1 MLHILL
7 KNKMKQKT
15 VKQTPLNIYIRRMK
29 IGFDAKRI
37 FNNTTGLGNYSRSL
51 VRNLHE
57 YFPENQYHLFSPEV
71 KRAEHTKPFLATP
84 YYKVHISKTRL
95 KSYWRSFSIVKDLSI
110 AGIELFHGLSNE
122 IPHNLGREGIKCV
135 VTIHDLIFKIYPET
149 YSISERLIYDRKFRY
164 ACQNADKVIAIS
176 ESTKNDI
183 IRFYDI
189 DPAKI
194 EVIYQTCNPIFYN
207 PRTQEENLHVAGLYN
222 LPDEYFLYVGSVEK
236 RKNLELIIETYKI
249 NKDLHRVPLII
260 IGKGG
265 DYKAEC
271 KRLISRYGLE
281 SSFIWMDNFKN
292 NEHLQSVYHLAKALI
307 YPSLYEGF
315 GLPIAEALLCKTP
328 VITAKTSSL
337 KEAGGPDSIYINPF
351 QPMELAEAMMT
362 ILKGESIINSMCE
375 NGYHYAMETFDKK
388 LLTEKIMTVYKKVIN
403 Q

>member
-1 MLHILL
+1 M
-7 KNKMKQKT
+7 NPET
-15 VKQTPLNIYIRRMK
+15 AKQTPLNIYIRRMK

-71 KRAEHTKPFLATP
+71 KRAEYTKPFLATP

-122 IPHNLGREGIKCV
+122 IPHNLSREGIKSV

-189 DPAKI
+189 DPSKI

-236 RKNLELIIETYKI
+236 RKNLELIIEAYKI

-328 VITAKTSSL
+328 VITANTSSL
-337 KEAGGPDSIYINPF
+337 KEAGGPDSIYINPAKP
-351 QPMELAEAMMT
+351 QELSEAMSKVLNEPYLVASMREGGYVYAT
-362 ILKGESIINSMCE
+362 LKFSAAISSKQIIDLYRSVC
-375 NGYHYAMETFDKK
+375 
-388 LLTEKIMTVYKKVIN
+388 
-403 Q
+403 